1 MENQTVRAEV
11 AKLTLVAFNCMPNGG
26 SWGTNQSQVSIRD
39 IQATLKNIALSP
51 ERCGTINLSINTP

>member
-11 AKLTLVAFNCMPNGG
+11 AKLMLVAFNCMPNGG
-26 SWGTNQSQVSIRD
+26 PWGTNQSQVSTRD

-51 ERCGTINLSINTP
+51 ERCGTINFSINTP